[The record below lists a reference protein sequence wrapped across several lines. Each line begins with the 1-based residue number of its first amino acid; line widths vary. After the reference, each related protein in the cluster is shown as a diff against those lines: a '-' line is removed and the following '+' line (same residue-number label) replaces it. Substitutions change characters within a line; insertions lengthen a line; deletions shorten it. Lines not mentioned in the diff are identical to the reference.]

1 MDEESGDSAE
11 RQSKEDVLAFS
22 VSDEALE
29 AAAGMAGT
37 IPTGSI
43 NIVPPNC
50 C

>member
-1 MDEESGDSAE
+1 MDDEPGDFSQDQTDEEI
-11 RQSKEDVLAFS
+11 LASS